1 MRLFTATNPGRP
13 FQTTGELLVNIP
25 LRDHMESRC
34 EDCNRILKY
43 FVSFDNN
50 YKYLMVDY
58 SKTSHSKMI
67 IAAST

>member
-1 MRLFTATNPGRP
+1 
-13 FQTTGELLVNIP
+13 
-25 LRDHMESRC
+25 MESRC

-43 FVSFDNN
+43 FVSFNNN

-58 SKTSHSKMI
+58 SKASHSKMI